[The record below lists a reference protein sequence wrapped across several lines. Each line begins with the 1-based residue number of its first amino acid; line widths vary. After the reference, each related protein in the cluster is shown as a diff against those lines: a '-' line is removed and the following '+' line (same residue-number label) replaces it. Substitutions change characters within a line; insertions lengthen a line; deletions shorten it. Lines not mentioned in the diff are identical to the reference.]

1 MLNGRCALVTGSTAG
16 LGYSFAEGFAQ
27 AGADVVINGLCERAE
42 GEAAAAALAAKYGV
56 RALFDPAD
64 LSDPAAIASMI
75 ENAQATL
82 GSLDILVNNAVVR
95 HFSPIESFAPADW
108 DASIAVN
115 ITAVFHAVRLALPQ
129 MRERG
134 WGRIF
139 NISSYYGFRGV
150 GNRIDYVTTKTALLG
165 MTRAIAM
172 ETATSGITCNA
183 LCPGSVLTPAIE
195 ERIAGIARDTGT
207 PVEEVTR
214 QYAADR
220 SATGRF
226 VAMENLAALAVFLCS
241 PAGADITG
249 AALPVDGG
257 WFSL

>member
-16 LGYSFAEGFAQ
+16 LGYAFAEAFAA
-27 AGADVVINGLCERAE
+27 AGADVVINGLADAAE
-42 GEAAAAALAAKYGV
+42 GERAAAALAQKHGV
-56 RALFDPAD
+56 RAAFDPAD
-64 LSDPAAIASMI
+64 LSDPAAIARMI
-75 ENAQATL
+75 GEAEVRF
-82 GSLDILVNNAVVR
+82 GSLDILVNNAVIR
-95 HFSPIESFAPADW
+95 HFSPIESFETAHW

-115 ITAVFHAVRLALPQ
+115 INAVFHAVKAALPG

-134 WGRIF
+134 YGRIF
-139 NISSYYGFRGV
+139 NLSSYYGFRGV
-150 GNRIDYVTTKTALLG
+150 ENRIDYVTTKSALLG

-172 ETATSGITCNA
+172 ETAKSGITCNA
-183 LCPGSVLTPAIE
+183 ICPGSVLTPAIE
-195 ERIAGIARDTGT
+195 ERIAGIARETGT
-207 PVEEVTR
+207 PMEEVTS

-226 VAMENLAALAVFLCS
+226 VSMDNIAALAVFLCG

-249 AALPVDGG
+249 SALPVDGG